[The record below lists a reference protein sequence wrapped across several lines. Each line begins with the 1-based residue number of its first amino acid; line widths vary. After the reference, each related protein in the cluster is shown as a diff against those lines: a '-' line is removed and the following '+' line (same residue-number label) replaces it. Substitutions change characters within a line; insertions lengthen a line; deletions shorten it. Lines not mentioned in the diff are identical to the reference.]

1 MLRSF
6 LPIPAIAIAL
16 TLTVVSC
23 STQNAEQG
31 KTALPTETVR
41 TATMNITP
49 GIEVL
54 THVAL
59 PDGFVPSPDYPPIWL
74 QAGKEV
80 AITGTR
86 NGHTVVIGY
95 GGTGYRTERVIA
107 EDG

>member
-6 LPIPAIAIAL
+6 LAIPTMAILLAVGVIG
-16 TLTVVSC
+16 C
-23 STQNAEQG
+23 STQQN
-31 KTALPTETVR
+31 KPSLPAVTVR
-41 TATMNITP
+41 TATMDITP

-54 THVAL
+54 TRVAL

-74 QAGKEV
+74 QSGQEV

-107 EDG
+107 ED